1 MQVANKYCALLRN
14 FVVSSTRRVHQGAGA
29 VGGGYG
35 RGLRQG
41 AVQILR
47 DQNTY
52 IENLLR
58 HYFKV
63 SIIGTPVHKDLYRQT
78 TQ

>member
-1 MQVANKYCALLRN
+1 MQANKYCALLRN